1 MYKEKKKGNRKV
13 FWTGLLAGLVLL
25 CIILVPVCRRAARDM
40 DEQSTS
46 SVQEAVIR
54 SAVQCYAVEG
64 AYPNNLTYLE
74 EHYGLVINHDRYI
87 VSYECYASN
96 LAPNVRVLVRG
107 SESNGER
114 RP

>member
-13 FWTGLLAGLVLL
+13 FWIGLLAGLVIL
-25 CIILVPVCRRAARDM
+25 CIILVPICRRAARDM

-74 EHYGLVINHDRYI
+74 EHYGLIVNTDDYVIDYRAAG
-87 VSYECYASN
+87 EN
-96 LAPNVRVLVRG
+96 LTPQVTVVHKTG
-107 SESNGER
+107 HKK
-114 RP
+114 